1 MLLRRRFIFFAAEE
15 TRVAEEGIQ
24 VSWWGKRIGD
34 IGGGGGGVP
43 NGSFFC
49 TRWPSQ
55 LLSVVDSIGPKIISC
70 ERARKQ

>member
-1 MLLRRRFIFFAAEE
+1 MLLRRRFGLLRGEIL
-15 TRVAEEGIQ
+15 VAEEEIQ
-24 VSWWGKRIGD
+24 VSRWGKRIGD
-34 IGGGGGGVP
+34 IGGGGVL
-43 NGSFFC
+43 NVSCFC